1 MIPVQNIYYMLSYA
15 FRALQAQSYRQVAA
29 ESFDH
34 AADLLAAILCKGVS
48 IQLKRGLCKEYVS
61 QTEPL
66 STVRGRMDVT
76 ASLKRQTLLRRQ
88 IICTYDAFSEDC
100 RMNEILKSTMLLF
113 LHASIVSKER
123 KRELRRLLAYFDEVS
138 EMDLRHVDWQFR
150 YRRNNRQ
157 YQMLIAICELAA
169 KGLLQTQADGAMKVM
184 EFLDEQ
190 SMCQLYEKFL
200 LAYYQTEFP
209 QMHASA
215 AWILWQLDDEARAF
229 LPMMQS
235 DVLLTYGRKTL
246 ILDAKYYQNAL
257 SFHYGKH
264 VQHSA
269 NLYQIFTYVKNKEAE
284 LSGQPH
290 EVAGLL
296 LYAKTEEDIL
306 PDADYHMSGN
316 RISVRSL
323 DLNQSF
329 SVIRQQLNGI
339 AKEYFGV

>member
-1 MIPVQNIYYMLSYA
+1 M
-15 FRALQAQSYRQVAA
+15 
-29 ESFDH
+29 
-34 AADLLAAILCKGVS
+34 
-48 IQLKRGLCKEYVS
+48 
-61 QTEPL
+61 
-66 STVRGRMDVT
+66 
-76 ASLKRQTLLRRQ
+76 
-88 IICTYDAFSEDC
+88 
-100 RMNEILKSTMLLF
+100 
-113 LHASIVSKER
+113 
-123 KRELRRLLAYFDEVS
+123 
-138 EMDLRHVDWQFR
+138 
-150 YRRNNRQ
+150 
-157 YQMLIAICELAA
+157 
-169 KGLLQTQADGAMKVM
+169 
-184 EFLDEQ
+184 
-190 SMCQLYEKFL
+190 
-200 LAYYQTEFP
+200 
-209 QMHASA
+209 
-215 AWILWQLDDEARAF
+215 
-229 LPMMQS
+229 
-235 DVLLTYGRKTL
+235 

-264 VQHSA
+264 VQLSA